1 MSVRPPQLYYDKSS
15 IQRGFDPLDY
25 EIAAEKAASL
35 GRSGRK
41 VEETLE
47 RLRAHQGDPAERI
60 ALLKDAAQAVYGYFI
75 QREVCGLRRH
85 QEIIREYRIPN
96 EVLSRLGAK

>member
-1 MSVRPPQLYYDKSS
+1 MSVRLPQLYYDTSS
-15 IQRGFDPLDY
+15 LQRGLDPLEY

-60 ALLKDAAQAVYGYFI
+60 VLLKDATEAVYGYFI

-85 QEIIREYRIPN
+85 QDVIREYRIPN
-96 EVLSRLGAK
+96 EVLLRLGAK